1 MRAIGA
7 HLLRASRAA
16 ILVIAVGA
24 AGWWLLGRT
33 GLDGDWIEIDRRD
46 LALTVD
52 VTGTLK
58 AVETTQLGPPG
69 IPDVWEYKIS
79 FLAPEGAEVKE
90 GQPVLGF
97 DTSDL
102 DRTLMEVGAIR
113 DAAAKKIEQKR
124 SDSTLRQRQDE
135 LRLVEAEAK
144 LRKAAMKAETPDDLV
159 ASADLR
165 RVRLDLEQ
173 ATLEVE
179 HLKEQLTM
187 SRAATEAAIA
197 GLEDE
202 YRHAQTE
209 VGRITEAIGSMTASA
224 PRDGTIIYIAGWR
237 EEKKKVGD
245 SCWLSEKVL
254 EIPDLK
260 VMMAEGEVDEA
271 EAGGLAAGQE
281 VLMKLDAHADVEFAG
296 RLKTIAKTVQKQ
308 RGPAPLKVVRVEI
321 ELRRTDPERMRPGMR
336 FRGTIRTHVV
346 GGALVIPEEAVFS
359 TPDGPIAYRRSL
371 FGFRIATLSLGRRN
385 AEHVELLG
393 GLREKDQVSRLD
405 LRKSGD
411 R

>member
-1 MRAIGA
+1 MSPLGA
-7 HLLRASRAA
+7 TLLRASRPV
-16 ILVIAVGA
+16 ILLMAVA
-24 AGWWLLGRT
+24 VSGWWLLRGKSV
-33 GLDGDWIEIDRRD
+33 GGDWVEIERRD

-79 FLAPEGAEVKE
+79 FLAPEGAEVRK

-102 DRTLMEVGAIR
+102 ERTLMEVGAAR
-113 DAAAKKIEQKR
+113 DAAAKKIDQKR

-144 LRKAAMKAETPDDLV
+144 LRKASMKAETPDDLV
-159 ASADLR
+159 AQADLR

-173 ATLEVE
+173 AKLEVE
-179 HLKEQLTM
+179 HLTEQLTM

-197 GLEDE
+197 ALADE
-202 YRHAQTE
+202 FRHAQTE
-209 VGRITEAIGSMTASA
+209 VDRITEAIGTMTVRA
-224 PRDGTIIYIAGWR
+224 PRDGTMIYIAGWR

-260 VMMAEGEVDEA
+260 LMMAEGEVDEA

-308 RGPAPLKVVRVEI
+308 RGPAPLKVVRVAI
-321 ELRRTDPERMRPGMR
+321 DLRRTDPERMRPGMR
-336 FRGTIRTHVV
+336 FRGTIRTNVV
-346 GGALVIPEEAVFS
+346 GGALVIPGEAVFS
-359 TPDGPIAYRRSL
+359 TTDGPVAYRRSL
-371 FGFRIATLSLGRRN
+371 FGFRIAPLTLGRRN

-405 LRKSGD
+405 LRKSAE
-411 R
+411 